1 MLVVVMGFCGENLKD
16 VCGIYVLGVS
26 VGVGYCVECLS
37 FWYIFIECVAFLHDL
52 LNLCSGSL

>member
-1 MLVVVMGFCGENLKD
+1 MIGFCGENLKD